1 MKENNKTEESL
12 RFVTRHFEEDTLL
25 PRTGW
30 QQFSVSHH
38 ISSSLRRNVAAA
50 CIGAVVFAA
59 AASIYYFNTRPDIPA
74 TVEKVNVQPTETA
87 VAPEMRI
94 ERIEFH
100 DAPLKDV
107 VAEIERIYGVTI
119 GNVPDKDMRLT
130 ISYEG
135 TAQDV
140 VETINDLLNLNLTVS
155 SKSDSASRK

>member
-1 MKENNKTEESL
+1 MTEKNKTEESI
-12 RFVTRHFEEDTLL
+12 RFVTRHYQDDTLL
-25 PRTGW
+25 PREGW
-30 QQFSVSHH
+30 QRFSVSHH
-38 ISSSLRRNVAAA
+38 ISSLRRNVAAA

-74 TVEKVNVQPTETA
+74 TVENMNVQPSETA
-87 VAPEMRI
+87 GVPEQRI

-100 DAPLKDV
+100 NASLKEV
-107 VAEIERIYGVTI
+107 VAEIERVYGVTI
-119 GNVPDKDMRLT
+119 GNVPSEEMSIT

-140 VETINDLLNLNLTVS
+140 VETINDLLTLNLTVS

>member
-12 RFVTRHFEEDTLL
+12 RFVTRHFEDDTLL

-30 QQFSVSHH
+30 EQFISTHH
-38 ISSSLRRNVAAA
+38 ISSFRHNIAAA
-50 CIGAVVFAA
+50 CIGAVVLAA
-59 AASIYYFNTRPDIPA
+59 SASIYYFTTRPESTAPVENVVTPA
-74 TVEKVNVQPTETA
+74 ETA
-87 VAPEMRI
+87 VAPELRI

-100 DAPLKDV
+100 DAPLKEV
-107 VAEIERIYGVTI
+107 VAEIERVYGVTI
-119 GNVPDKDMRLT
+119 GNVPEEDINIT

-155 SKSDSASRK
+155 PKSDSVSRK